1 MSNLIRLRLEDA
13 LSPSMLNDL
22 DLMRQSSPAIEATFR
37 SGGWL
42 CGGFARHLLIGG
54 STENYITG
62 RRGSETQMRSGD
74 VDLFFPDVA
83 TANRVISNECTDARP
98 SQGGFAKEDSTRWR
112 RNHVKVQLVDHPDLV
127 QPTIE
132 STLAKFDLVNCQV
145 GIDGEHIYFPEGWKE
160 IERMRL
166 IRIAHNNTPFLGSRI
181 LKYLEHRGLEGLTQ
195 DSYEKLHGWFAYAGN
210 DFAEGSWDA
219 RHIVG
224 VRNHVKKLRQRGL
237 VRREDLI
244 FFLNKWKDV
253 IREKHYG
260 RSFSYEVDWALNEL
274 GGNDSTEAA

>member
-1 MSNLIRLRLEDA
+1 MSNLIRLRLEEA
-13 LSPSMLNDL
+13 LSPSMLNDFEL
-22 DLMRQSSPAIEATFR
+22 LRQSTPVIEATFR

-54 STENYITG
+54 STENYLSG
-62 RRGSETQMRSGD
+62 HRGSGSPARSGD
-74 VDLFFPDVA
+74 VDLFFPNVA
-83 TANRVISNECTDARP
+83 TASRVISSECAHANP
-98 SQGGFAKEDSTRWR
+98 SQGGFAKEAGGRWR

-132 STLAKFDLVNCQV
+132 STLANFDLVNCQV
-145 GIDGEHIYFPEGWKE
+145 GIDGEHIYFPEDWKE

-166 IRIAHNNTPFLGSRI
+166 IRIAHNSTPFLGSRI

-195 DSYEKLHGWFAYAGN
+195 DSYEKLHGWFAYACN
-210 DFAEGSWDA
+210 DFAEGGWSP
-219 RHIVG
+219 RHIAG
-224 VRNHVKKLRQRGL
+224 VQGNVKKLREKGL

-244 FFLNKWKDV
+244 FFLNKWKEL

-260 RSFSYEVDWALNEL
+260 RNFSYEVDWAANEL
-274 GGNDSTEAA
+274 GTEAHI